1 MELVIIG
8 LTSVILIGAGA
19 LIALFSWR
27 SINTDNLSTRLNE
40 YVTEETGNI
49 SPTRNFVSSSSRE
62 MAGSLPRRVLLPLVK
77 NIGQFFG
84 RLTPTSQIENLRHQ
98 LTIAGNPMGLGAREF
113 YGLRIVSIL
122 TGILVALLLLR
133 MGRGPTGSIDI
144 KFWAAAGF
152 ALLVFFLLPTSW
164 LQSKVR
170 RRQDSIRKGLPDAL
184 DMLSVCATAGLG
196 FDQALQRVSEH
207 WNTPV
212 GAEFGRVIHEMEMGL
227 SRREALRNMADRLDV
242 SELSSFVA
250 FVLQSEQLG
259 MAISDVL
266 HTQAAQMRAER
277 RFRAQEQAQKI
288 PTKMLIPMAF
298 LIFPA
303 ILAVV
308 LGPALPKLFTVF
320 STF

>member
-27 SINTDNLSTRLNE
+27 SINTDNLSTRLND
-40 YVTEETGNI
+40 YVTEEAGSI
-49 SPTRNFVSSSSRE
+49 SPTRNIAASGRQE
-62 MAGSLPRRVLLPLVK
+62 LRGSLSSRVLLPIVK

-84 RLTPTSQIENLRHQ
+84 RLTPASQLEHLRHQ
-98 LTIAGNPMGLGAREF
+98 LTIAGNPNGLGAREF
-113 YGLRIVSIL
+113 YGLRLVSLLIGFL
-122 TGILVALLLLR
+122 AALLLLR
-133 MGRGPTGSIDI
+133 LGRDP
-144 KFWAAAGF
+144 KFLAAAGI
-152 ALLVFFLLPTSW
+152 ALFLFFLLPSAW
-164 LQSKVR
+164 LQRKVR
-170 RRQDSIRKGLPDAL
+170 QRQESVRKGLPDAL

-196 FDQALQRVSEH
+196 FDQGLQRVSEH

-227 SRREALRNMADRLDV
+227 SRREALRNLADRLEV
-242 SELSSFVA
+242 TELSSFVA

-266 HTQAAQMRAER
+266 HTQAGQMRAER

>member
-8 LTSVILIGAGA
+8 LISVILIGAGA

-27 SINTDNLSTRLNE
+27 SLNTDNLSTRLNE
-40 YVTEETGNI
+40 YVTEESGSL
-49 SPTRNFVSSSSRE
+49 SPTRTFVVSSTRE
-62 MAGSLPRRVLLPLVK
+62 LTGSLPRRVLVPMVK
-77 NIGQFFG
+77 SIGQFFG
-84 RLTPTSQIENLRHQ
+84 RMMPANQLESLRHQ
-98 LTIAGNPMGLGAREF
+98 LTIAGNPLGLGAREF

-122 TGILVALLLLR
+122 IGVLVSLMLLR
-133 MGRGPTGSIDI
+133 AGRGPTGSIDL
-144 KFWAAAGF
+144 KFGAAAVI
-152 ALLVFFLLPTSW
+152 ALFIFFLLPTAW
-164 LQSKVR
+164 LQNKVR
-170 RRQDSIRKGLPDAL
+170 ARQDTIRKGLPDAL

-196 FDQALQRVSEH
+196 FDQAIQRVSEH

-242 SELSSFVA
+242 AELSSFVA

-303 ILAVV
+303 IIAVV
-308 LGPALPKLFTVF
+308 LGPSIPKLFTVF

>member
-8 LTSVILIGAGA
+8 LVSVILIGAGA
-19 LIALFSWR
+19 LVALFSMR

-40 YVTEETGNI
+40 YVTEEAGVI
-49 SPTRNFVSSSSRE
+49 SPVRSFKVGSRE
-62 MAGSLPRRVLLPLVK
+62 ISGSILQRVLAPMIK
-77 NIGQFFG
+77 NIGQVFG
-84 RLTPTSQIENLRHQ
+84 RLTPASQLESLRHK
-98 LTIAGNPMGLGAREF
+98 LTIAGNPAGLGAREF
-113 YGLRIVSIL
+113 YGLRMVSL
-122 TGILVALLLLR
+122 LVGILIALVLLR
-133 MGRGPTGSIDI
+133 ASREMLYLVG
-144 KFWAAAGF
+144 AGVTVL
-152 ALLVFFLLPTSW
+152 AFFILPTAW
-164 LQSKVR
+164 LQGRVR
-170 RRQDSIRKGLPDAL
+170 KRQDAVRKGLPDAL

-196 FDQALQRVSEH
+196 FDQSIQRVSEH

-212 GAEFGRVIHEMEMGL
+212 GNEFGRVIHEMEMGL

-242 SELSSFVA
+242 TELSSFVA

-266 HTQAAQMRAER
+266 HTQAGQMRAER

-320 STF
+320 QNF

>member
-1 MELVIIG
+1 MELLIIG
-8 LTSVILIGAGA
+8 LASVVLVGAGA

-27 SINTDNLSTRLNE
+27 AINTDDLSTRLNE
-40 YVTEETGNI
+40 YVAEETGSL

-62 MAGSLPRRVLLPLVK
+62 LAGSLPRRVLLPLVK

-84 RLTPTSQIENLRHQ
+84 RLTPTSQLENLRHQ
-98 LTIAGNPMGLGAREF
+98 LTIAGNPLGLGAREF
-113 YGLRIVSIL
+113 YGLRIVSML
-122 TGILVALLLLR
+122 LGVLVGLLLLR
-133 MGRGPTGSIDI
+133 TARGPTGAIDL
-144 KFWAAAGF
+144 KFAAAAVIAF
-152 ALLVFFLLPTSW
+152 FVFFLLPNAW
-164 LQSKVR
+164 LQNKVR
-170 RRQDSIRKGLPDAL
+170 KRQDSIRKGLPDAL

-196 FDQALQRVSEH
+196 FDQAIQRVSEH

-266 HTQAAQMRAER
+266 HTQAGQMRAER

>member
-1 MELVIIG
+1 MDLVIIG
-8 LTSVILIGAGA
+8 LVSVILIGAGA
-19 LIALFSWR
+19 LVALYSWR
-27 SINTDNLSTRLNE
+27 SINTDNVSTRLNE
-40 YVTEETGNI
+40 YVAEEVGGITPVRSFKVGGTRDI
-49 SPTRNFVSSSSRE
+49 S
-62 MAGSLPRRVLLPLVK
+62 GSLLQRVMMPLVK
-77 NIGQFFG
+77 NIGQLFG
-84 RLTPTSQIENLRHQ
+84 RMTPASQLESLRHQ
-98 LTIAGNPMGLGAREF
+98 LTIAGNPAGLGAREF
-113 YGLRIVSIL
+113 YGLRMVSML
-122 TGILVALLLLR
+122 LGIIIALVLLR
-133 MGRGPTGSIDI
+133 SSREMLYLVG
-144 KFWAAAGF
+144 AGVTV
-152 ALLVFFLLPTSW
+152 LVFFLLPTGW

-170 RRQDSIRKGLPDAL
+170 KRQDAVRKGLPDAL

-196 FDQALQRVSEH
+196 FDQSIQRVSEH

-212 GAEFGRVIHEMEMGL
+212 GMEFGRVIHEMEMGL
-227 SRREALRNMADRLDV
+227 SRREALRNMADRLDIT
-242 SELSSFVA
+242 ELSSFVA

-266 HTQAAQMRAER
+266 HTQAGQMRAER

-320 STF
+320 QSF

>member
-8 LTSVILIGAGA
+8 IVSVILIGGGA
-19 LIALFSWR
+19 LVALYSWR
-27 SINTDNLSTRLNE
+27 TINTDNLSTRLNE
-40 YVTEETGNI
+40 YVAEEAGAITPVRTFKIGG
-49 SPTRNFVSSSSRE
+49 SRE
-62 MAGSLPRRVLLPLVK
+62 ISGSILQRLLTPVVK

-84 RLTPTSQIENLRHQ
+84 RLTPASQLESLRHQ
-98 LTIAGNPMGLGAREF
+98 LTIAGNPGNLGAREF
-113 YGLRIVSIL
+113 YGLRMVSML
-122 TGILVALLLLR
+122 AGILIAFLLLR
-133 MGRGPTGSIDI
+133 HSREMLY
-144 KFWAAAGF
+144 
-152 ALLVFFLLPTSW
+152 ALGAVITVLVFFLLPTAW
-164 LQSKVR
+164 LQGRVR
-170 RRQDSIRKGLPDAL
+170 KRQDAIRKGLPDAL

-196 FDQALQRVSEH
+196 FDQSIQRVSEH

-212 GAEFGRVIHEMEMGL
+212 GYEFGRVIHEMEMGL

-242 SELSSFVA
+242 GELSSFVA

-266 HTQAAQMRAER
+266 HTQAGQMRAER

-320 STF
+320 QNF

>member
-8 LTSVILIGAGA
+8 LTSVVLIGAGA

-27 SINTDNLSTRLNE
+27 AINTDNLSTRLNE

-62 MAGSLPRRVLLPLVK
+62 LAGSLPRRVLLPVVK

-84 RLTPTSQIENLRHQ
+84 RLMPANQMETLRHQ

-122 TGILVALLLLR
+122 VGILVALLLLR

-144 KFWAAAGF
+144 KFWAAAIIAF
-152 ALLVFFLLPTSW
+152 FVFFLLPTAW
-164 LQSKVR
+164 LSSKVR
-170 RRQDSIRKGLPDAL
+170 QRQDAIRKGLPDAL

-212 GAEFGRVIHEMEMGL
+212 GMEFGRAIHEMEMGL

-308 LGPALPKLFTVF
+308 LGPAIPKLVTVF
-320 STF
+320 GNF

>member
-8 LTSVILIGAGA
+8 LTSVVLIGAGA

-27 SINTDNLSTRLNE
+27 AINTDNLSTRLNE

-62 MAGSLPRRVLLPLVK
+62 LAGSLPRRVLLPVVK

-84 RLTPTSQIENLRHQ
+84 RLMPANQMETLRHQ

-122 TGILVALLLLR
+122 VGILVALLLLR

-144 KFWAAAGF
+144 KFWAAAIIAF
-152 ALLVFFLLPTSW
+152 FVFFLLPTAW
-164 LQSKVR
+164 LSSKVR
-170 RRQDSIRKGLPDAL
+170 QRQDAIRKGLPDAL

-212 GAEFGRVIHEMEMGL
+212 GMEFGRAIHEMEMGL

-266 HTQAAQMRAER
+266 HTQAAQMRVER

-308 LGPALPKLFTVF
+308 LGPAIPKLVTVF
-320 STF
+320 GNF

>member
-1 MELVIIG
+1 MDLVIIG
-8 LTSVILIGAGA
+8 LVSVILIGFGA
-19 LIALFSWR
+19 LVALYSWR
-27 SINTDNLSTRLNE
+27 SINTDNISTRLNE
-40 YVTEETGNI
+40 YVTEEAGGITPVRSFKVGGTRDI
-49 SPTRNFVSSSSRE
+49 S
-62 MAGSLPRRVLLPLVK
+62 GSLLQRVLMPLVK
-77 NIGQFFG
+77 NIGQLFG
-84 RLTPTSQIENLRHQ
+84 RLTPASQLESLRHQ
-98 LTIAGNPMGLGAREF
+98 LTIAGNPAGLGAREF
-113 YGLRIVSIL
+113 YGLRMVSML
-122 TGILVALLLLR
+122 VGIIIALVLLR
-133 MGRGPTGSIDI
+133 ASREMLYLVG
-144 KFWAAAGF
+144 AGVTV
-152 ALLVFFLLPTSW
+152 LVFFLLPTGW
-164 LQSKVR
+164 LQGKVR
-170 RRQDSIRKGLPDAL
+170 KRQEAIRKGLPDAL

-196 FDQALQRVSEH
+196 FDQSIQRVSEH

-212 GAEFGRVIHEMEMGL
+212 GMEFGRVIHEMEMGL

-242 SELSSFVA
+242 TELSSFVA

-266 HTQAAQMRAER
+266 HTQAGQMRAER

-320 STF
+320 QNF

>member
-27 SINTDNLSTRLNE
+27 SINTDNLSSRLNE

-49 SPTRNFVSSSSRE
+49 SPTRNFVSSGSRE
-62 MAGSLPRRVLLPLVK
+62 LAGSLPRRVLLPMVK

-84 RLTPTSQIENLRHQ
+84 RLMPTNQLESLRHQ

-122 TGILVALLLLR
+122 IGILVALLLLR
-133 MGRGPTGSIDI
+133 MGKGPVGSIDI
-144 KFWAAAGF
+144 KFWAAAGI

-164 LQSKVR
+164 LQGKVR
-170 RRQDSIRKGLPDAL
+170 RRQDAIRKGLPDAL

-308 LGPALPKLFTVF
+308 LGPAIPKLVTVF